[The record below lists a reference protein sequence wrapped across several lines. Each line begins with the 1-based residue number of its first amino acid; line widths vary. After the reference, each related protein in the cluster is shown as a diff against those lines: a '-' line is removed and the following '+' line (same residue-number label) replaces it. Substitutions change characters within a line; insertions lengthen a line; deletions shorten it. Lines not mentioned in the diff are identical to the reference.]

1 MSFTRSHS
9 QILAGALL
17 ECHEEASKEGH
28 KFALE
33 VFQSGR
39 NRLEDV
45 GATALAQ
52 VFQVLLFI
60 IVFFLVLFPKYA
72 DSVGYLWAACA
83 SLLC

>member
-1 MSFTRSHS
+1 MAIPLNVLFYNWLSFDVGKGVAALLPSVSFPRS
-9 QILAGALL
+9 QILARALL

-39 NRLEDV
+39 NRLENE

-52 VFQVLLFI
+52 VFQVLL
-60 IVFFLVLFPKYA
+60 L
-72 DSVGYLWAACA
+72 
-83 SLLC
+83 